1 MCHKSFTIIILWLI
15 TLIKPTSLLHL
26 AQNTIKMRILTN
38 GFSIFSEFPHW
49 STFNIHCYRFQFGD
63 RKQHVHCTSIYF
75 FIYMLLLSVTASIN
89 WAKEF
94 RFVVNDIWFEKNL
107 KVWNVYST
115 FHILHELL
123 IQHTER
129 FIHLF
134 EWYLHWIIKIFDRT
148 TLQLIDNTISIR
160 YQLMAGNLENLS
172 FQNEAQYFSIIERL
186 LLKQ

>member
-1 MCHKSFTIIILWLI
+1 MDSPFFLSFRTEARLIFIVIGFNLEIENSMYILHPFIFLFSCCCYQSQHP
-15 TLIKPTSLLHL
+15 L
-26 AQNTIKMRILTN
+26 NGLTN
-38 GFSIFSEFPHW
+38 FDLLW
-49 STFNIHCYRFQFGD
+49 M
-63 RKQHVHCTSIYF
+63 IYD
-75 FIYMLLLSVTASIN
+75 L
-89 WAKEF
+89 K
-94 RFVVNDIWFEKNL
+94 KNL

-123 IQHTER
+123 IQHCSFNVTHTER